1 MPSSKWR
8 HSLKTPG
15 LVIFGR
21 LYMKENVCRYILRQ
35 RGRDKQVHVSHSNNH
50 GSQTVKKE
58 EVMKLFKG
66 IPTEVI
72 DNLVR
77 RLRPDFEL
85 CGYNKTLQWIMELN
99 KRSWSFSTHL
109 LGDFTQSRFYRT
121 TEEQWP
127 KHQTFCIVKG
137 TLLLM
142 RDSNVN
148 RWMI

>member
-1 MPSSKWR
+1 METFSEDSR
-8 HSLKTPG
+8 FS
-15 LVIFGR
+15 IFR
-21 LYMKENVCRYILRQ
+21 QIKYMKENVCRYILRQ

-99 KRSWSFSTHL
+99 KTS
-109 LGDFTQSRFYRT
+109 
-121 TEEQWP
+121 
-127 KHQTFCIVKG
+127 
-137 TLLLM
+137 
-142 RDSNVN
+142 
-148 RWMI
+148 